1 MSSFGTSS
9 TANPGATLAKAAT
22 NEHPRVATSL
32 ELKPQS
38 IDIASNIK
46 EMLYTKA
53 ETLRI
58 DNTPTLM
65 ICQRELRVLGEVV
78 PHILNGNTP
87 VSRTAVDLREDFSGD
102 GFSFD
107 LKGRHL
113 DLHLFPDGMIRL
125 RAGNTVL
132 TLPSANSS
140 GSENR
145 AAGDY
150 HISVGSE
157 RFDNIP
163 PCQGIVIY
171 ESTMAC
177 YRAIEAHLTKSHA

>member
-9 TANPGATLAKAAT
+9 TANLGATLAKAAT
-22 NEHPRVATSL
+22 NEHPRVATLL
-32 ELKPQS
+32 ELTPQS

-87 VSRTAVDLREDFSGD
+87 VSRTAVDLREDFS
-102 GFSFD
+102 
-107 LKGRHL
+107 
-113 DLHLFPDGMIRL
+113 
-125 RAGNTVL
+125 
-132 TLPSANSS
+132 
-140 GSENR
+140 
-145 AAGDY
+145 
-150 HISVGSE
+150 
-157 RFDNIP
+157 
-163 PCQGIVIY
+163 
-171 ESTMAC
+171 
-177 YRAIEAHLTKSHA
+177 